1 MIQQLQRIEEFF
13 DELQENLSEVRDY
26 IIVLLEY
33 VFENDDDDMRQM
45 VPHLEK
51 IIELLIQVCPEN
63 HYVNGTPG
71 SQDLTPGNHIT
82 PSPGQN
88 KQHKVKAELKIT
100 QASAQEIILSPRN
113 ALKLSPYE

>member
-1 MIQQLQRIEEFF
+1 M
-13 DELQENLSEVRDY
+13 
-26 IIVLLEY
+26 LLEY

-63 HYVNGTPG
+63 NYVNGTPG